1 MSVLASI
8 SDAPDIATSGRV
20 QRKVLIASS
29 LGTMFEWYDFFLA
42 GALAAEISKNIF
54 SGVNSQA
61 AFIFTLLSFAAGFAV
76 RPFGALVFGRI
87 GDMVGRKY
95 TFLVTMG
102 LMGLATFVIGL
113 LPGYASIGIAA
124 PITFVLMRMLQGL
137 ALGGEYGGAV
147 IYVAE
152 HSRNE
157 ERGEKTSWIQST
169 AALGLLL
176 SLAII
181 LPTRSLLS
189 ESEFLAWGWR
199 VPFLVSIILL
209 SISLWV
215 RSRLEESPEFRR
227 MKQEGAISKAPLSE
241 AFLSW
246 PNLKLVLISL
256 FGMVM
261 GQAVVWYAGQFY
273 TMFFLTQT
281 LKVDGGTANLL
292 VIIATVLTAPLYV
305 VFGKLSDRVGRK
317 PVFLTGCLLA
327 TIFFFP
333 LFKLLTHYANPALEA
348 AQKAAPITIL
358 ANPAECGFQFN
369 PTGTSKFTSS
379 CDIARAAITKAGLNY
394 GNVAEAGD
402 ATARV
407 KIGDTIVQA
416 YSGLDSNA
424 ATKAKEFESAIAQAL
439 KSSGYTVGPADKSR
453 IDKPM
458 AILVIV
464 LLMLFGTMTYGPIAA
479 MLVETFPSRI
489 RYTALSFPYH
499 LGVGWFGGFLPATS
513 FAISASTGDIYAG
526 LWYPVVLAG
535 ACFVICLLLVRE
547 TKGINIYSS
556 HGKL

>member
-1 MSVLASI
+1 MSVLAST
-8 SDAPDIATSGRV
+8 SVAPDIATSGRV

-54 SGVNSQA
+54 SGVNPQA

-189 ESEFLAWGWR
+189 ESEFLVWGWR
-199 VPFLVSIILL
+199 VPFLLSIILL

-292 VIIATVLTAPLYV
+292 VIVATVLTTPLYV

-416 YSGLDSNA
+416 YSGLDSSA

-458 AILVIV
+458 TIFVIV
-464 LLMLFGTMTYGPIAA
+464 LLMVFGTMTYGPIAA

-535 ACFVICLLLVRE
+535 TCFVICLLLVRE